1 MQTMN
6 FFNNMPT
13 PARLK
18 KQTAEQEMRKFNR
31 STNKGFE
38 VKEMDGNEF
47 ARLGVINYSDI

>member
-1 MQTMN
+1 
-6 FFNNMPT
+6 MPT